1 MKLKNIDI
9 IAYMNFLTSMSE
21 KKLPQ
26 KITYAIVRNL
36 KIIKD
41 EYDLYFESLNKMIK
55 SYEDSILK
63 DEDGNVQVY
72 QSGIPKVDKTIEDEY
87 LKEANDLLGIKVEIN
102 LYKIPEESF
111 NYESEK
117 YDALSVKEIMTL
129 IDLMGEVPDKKEE

>member
-9 IAYMNFLTSMSE
+9 INYMNFLTSMSE

-36 KIIKD
+36 KIIKE

-55 SYEDSILK
+55 SYADNILK
-63 DEDGNVQVY
+63 DKDGNVQMY
-72 QSGIPKVDKTIEDEY
+72 QSGLPKVDKTVEEEY
-87 LKEANDLLGIKVEIN
+87 LKEANDLLDIEVEIDMF
-102 LYKIPEESF
+102 KIPEVTF
-111 NYESEK
+111 NYENEK
-117 YDALSVKEIMTL
+117 YDILSVKEVMTL

>member
-9 IAYMNFLTSMSE
+9 INYMNFLTSMSE

-36 KIIKD
+36 KIIKE

-55 SYEDSILK
+55 SYADNIQK
-63 DEDGNVQVY
+63 DKDGNVQMY
-72 QSGIPKVDKTIEDEY
+72 QSGLPKVDKTVEEEY
-87 LKEANDLLGIKVEIN
+87 LKEASDLLNIEVEIDMF
-102 LYKIPEESF
+102 KIPETTF

-117 YDALSVKEIMTL
+117 YDVLSVKELMGL
-129 IDLMGEVPDKKEE
+129 IDLMGEVSNKEE

>member
-9 IAYMNFLTSMSE
+9 INYMNFLTSMSE

-36 KIIKD
+36 KIIKE

-55 SYEDSILK
+55 SYADNILK
-63 DEDGNVQVY
+63 DKDGNVQMY
-72 QSGIPKVDKTIEDEY
+72 QSGLPKVDKTVEEEY
-87 LKEANDLLGIKVEIN
+87 LKEANDLLNIEVEIDMF
-102 LYKIPEESF
+102 KIPEVTF
-111 NYESEK
+111 NYENEK
-117 YDALSVKEIMTL
+117 YDILSVKEVMTL

>member
-9 IAYMNFLTSMSE
+9 INYMNFLTSMSE

-36 KIIKD
+36 KIIKE

-55 SYEDSILK
+55 SYADNILK
-63 DEDGNVQVY
+63 DKDGNVQMY
-72 QSGIPKVDKTIEDEY
+72 QSGLPKVDKTVEEEY
-87 LKEANDLLGIKVEIN
+87 LKEASDLLNIEVEIDMF
-102 LYKIPEESF
+102 KIPETTF

-117 YDALSVKEIMTL
+117 YDVLSVKELMGL
-129 IDLMGEVPDKKEE
+129 IDLMGEFSNKEE

>member
-9 IAYMNFLTSMSE
+9 INYMNFLASMSE

-36 KIIKD
+36 KIIKE

-55 SYEDSILK
+55 SYADNIQK
-63 DEDGNVQVY
+63 DKEGNVQMY
-72 QSGIPKVDKTIEDEY
+72 HSGLPKVDKTVEEEY
-87 LKEANDLLGIKVEIN
+87 LKEATDLLNIEIEIDMF
-102 LYKIPEESF
+102 KIPETTF

-117 YDALSVKEIMTL
+117 YDVLSVKELMGL
-129 IDLMGEVPDKKEE
+129 IDLMGDVSNKEE